1 MAKID
6 PYTGLPVTGKRKK
19 NHVGPI
25 ILAVVLVAALG
36 FGAGVTLREF
46 SGVRIVKKDG
56 AQDAPSGRIFSRA
69 GDGADSGRTLGAPDA
84 APGTGAALL
93 PAGTSGR
100 SAAEIYASLA
110 PSCVGITTETTTTN
124 VFGQV
129 TSGAITG
136 SGFLLSSD
144 GYILTNN
151 HVIETAAQKGLE
163 VKVMLY
169 SGEEYTAQIIGGDAK
184 SDVALL
190 KIDGENLPAV
200 VIGDFGSV
208 QVGETVYAVGNP
220 LGELTYSMTS
230 GIVSALERSITIS
243 TNDAITMFQ
252 IDAAINNGNSGGPVC
267 NDRGEII
274 GIASAKYGATG
285 VEGLGFAIPIDDALK
300 VADDLLAYGY
310 VRGRAQL
317 GIMVANAEAYN
328 YEPGAIVV
336 TVNERSCA
344 ENAGLAEGDII
355 VEAEGKTVTGTA
367 DLLDAKK
374 DWMPGDSITLTI
386 HRGEETM
393 TLTLVLDEE
402 KPE

>member
-1 MAKID
+1 MTHYD
-6 PYTGLPVTGKRKK
+6 PYTGLPATGKRKK
-19 NHVGPI
+19 NHAGLI
-25 ILAVVLVAALG
+25 ILGVVLIAALG
-36 FGAGVTLREF
+36 FGTGVTIREF
-46 SGVRIVKKDG
+46 QGVRIVKKDG
-56 AQDAPSGRIFSRA
+56 SAAPDRQIYTRA
-69 GDGADSGRTLGAPDA
+69 GDDAGQERSLGAPDS
-84 APGTGAALL
+84 GAAAGAELL
-93 PAGTSGR
+93 PAGSSGR
-100 SAAEIYASLA
+100 SAAEIYAALA
-110 PSCVGITTETTTTN
+110 PSCVGVTTETTTTN

-169 SGEEYTAQIIGGDAK
+169 SGEEYTARIVGGDAK

-190 KIDGENLPAV
+190 KIDGKDLPAV
-200 VIGDFGSV
+200 LIGNFSNV

-243 TNDAITMFQ
+243 NNDAITMFQ

-274 GIASAKYGATG
+274 GIASAKYGANG

-300 VADDLLAYGY
+300 VVDDLLAYGY

-317 GIMVANAEAYN
+317 GIMVANATAYN
-328 YEPGAIVV
+328 YEPGALVV
-336 TVNERSCA
+336 TVNEGSCA
-344 ENAGLAEGDII
+344 EKAGLAEGDII
-355 VEAEGKTVTGTA
+355 VEAEGKTITGTA

-374 DWMPGDSITLTI
+374 DWKPGDSITLTI
-386 HRGEETM
+386 HRGEETK
-393 TLTLVLDEE
+393 TLTLTLDEE